1 MGFGCSH
8 NHLCPSTVHTIAL
21 CAVKPNLL
29 PLYLIITRNEI
40 YLCQLTVLNYL
51 YVLIYVNGI
60 IA

>member
-21 CAVKPNLL
+21 CAKPNLL